1 MPPSRPIP
9 STRPLRRRPNRGK
22 TSAALPKDFVWG
34 AAAAAYQIEGGW
46 NQGGRGPSIW
56 DHFSQTPGKVFEDHT
71 GNVACDHYHRW
82 REDVRWMRR
91 LGLDAYRLSVSW
103 SRILP
108 RGIGRV
114 NARGLD
120 FYDRLVDAL
129 LAAGIRPWVT
139 LYHWDLPLAL
149 QERGGFQNRE
159 IVEWFGDYTEIV
171 VRRLGDRVRHWIT
184 LNEPPVIVGLGMQQ
198 GVFAPGQTL
207 SFAKCLKAAHHLLL
221 AHGRSVQAI
230 RATSPGPARVSLA
243 HTGRER
249 IPASRSI
256 KDREAAR
263 ADTFRCTERGFDN
276 VAWWADP
283 MILGRYPED
292 GVKAFAA
299 DLPSI
304 RTGDLALIS
313 QPIDFLAYN
322 CYSGFPVRAGARGE
336 AERVPGG
343 WGPGN
348 PRGTLPWLQVAPEA
362 PYWAA
367 RFLHER
373 YQLPVVFTENGV
385 CTTDFVHLDG
395 KVHDPQRID
404 FLQRYLGGMA
414 RAVREGIPVEG
425 YFYWSILDNF
435 EWAQGYKDRFG
446 LIHVDY
452 GTQKRTPKDS
462 FTWYRDLIRRRG
474 AGL

>member
-1 MPPSRPIP
+1 MVSRPR
-9 STRPLRRRPNRGK
+9 SALRPASRPA
-22 TSAALPKDFVWG
+22 SASLAKSAFPRDFVWG
-34 AAAAAYQIEGGW
+34 AAAAAYQIEGAW
-46 NQGGRGPSIW
+46 NEGGRGPSIW
-56 DHFSQTPGKVFEDHT
+56 DHFSQIPGKVFEDHN

-82 REDVRWMRR
+82 REDIRWMKR

-103 SRILP
+103 PRILP
-108 RGIGRV
+108 RGTGRA
-114 NARGLD
+114 NARGLA
-120 FYDRLVDAL
+120 FYDRLIDGL
-129 LAAGIRPWVT
+129 LEAGIQPWVT

-149 QERGGFQNRE
+149 QRRGGFQNRDLA
-159 IVEWFGDYTEIV
+159 EWFGDYAEIV
-171 VRRLGDRVRHWIT
+171 VRKLGDRVRHWMTI
-184 LNEPPVIVGLGMQQ
+184 NEPPVIVGLGMQQ

-207 SFAKCLKAAHHLLL
+207 SFAHCLKAAHHLLL
-221 AHGRSVQAI
+221 AHGRAVQAI
-230 RATSPGPARVSLA
+230 RATSRLPAKISLA

-249 IPASRSI
+249 IPASRSV

-263 ADTFRCTERGFDN
+263 ADTFRCTERNFDN
-276 VAWWADP
+276 LAWWADP
-283 MILGRYPED
+283 MLLGRYPED
-292 GVKAFAA
+292 GLKAFAT
-299 DLPSI
+299 DLPRI
-304 RTGDLALIS
+304 RTGDMALIS
-313 QPIDFLAYN
+313 QPVDFLAYN
-322 CYSGFPVRAGARGE
+322 CYSGFPIRAGASGQP
-336 AERVPGG
+336 ERVPGG

-348 PRGTLPWLQVAPEA
+348 PRGTLSWLQVAPEA

-373 YQLPVVFTENGV
+373 YGLPVVFTENGV

-404 FLQRYLGGMA
+404 FLRRYLGSIAQA
-414 RAVREGIPVEG
+414 RREGIPVDG

-452 GTQKRTPKDS
+452 ATQKRTPKDS
-462 FTWYRDLIRRRG
+462 FAWYREVIRRRG